1 MASAFCPSGL
11 GSRWLSRA
19 NSTSGS
25 AFEPGVSGGDWA
37 RSLAAKT
44 TAARTGMTTDVEGN
58 RIPQLEANCVRD
70 LHSRAPSLR
79 TAPRI
84 LHRPSFRIDLR
95 QAGAAFYFHDLV
107 AQESGALEFQIRR
120 GVLHFLF
127 QLAQKLR
134 EIEIAA
140 ALLNHGGRDL
150 PAAQNRVETFLH
162 RTPHGLRR
170 DPVLLVVF
178 HLLGPPII
186 GDRHQ
191 GLHAL

>member
-25 AFEPGVSGGDWA
+25 AFGPGVAGGDWA
-37 RSLAAKT
+37 RSLAANR
-44 TAARTGMTTDVEGN
+44 TAVRTGMTTDVEGN

-84 LHRPSFRIDLR
+84 LHRPSFWIDLR
-95 QAGAAFYFHDLV
+95 QARTAFYFHDLV

-127 QLAQKLR
+127 QLAQQLG

-140 ALLNHGGRDL
+140 ALLNHRGRDL
-150 PAAQNRVETFLH
+150 TAAQDGVETFLH
-162 RTPHGLRR
+162 GAAHG
-170 DPVLLVVF
+170 
-178 HLLGPPII
+178 
-186 GDRHQ
+186 
-191 GLHAL
+191 